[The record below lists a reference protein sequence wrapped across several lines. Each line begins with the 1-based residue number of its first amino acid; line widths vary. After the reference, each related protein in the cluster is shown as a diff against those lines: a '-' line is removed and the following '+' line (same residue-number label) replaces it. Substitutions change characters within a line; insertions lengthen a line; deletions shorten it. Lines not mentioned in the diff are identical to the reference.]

1 MTESRHLRI
10 KSESWQEDL
19 RTILESSP
27 VGMVVFDD
35 GEMVIYANPQAEA
48 LFGKRLT
55 RPGEIKCGDF
65 ITCANRHTDPQGCG
79 HTPSCPNCPLFLA
92 IRSALS
98 SDQPPATQAGDMRV
112 QRDSPAGVLW
122 ISYKATTLLR
132 DGRRH
137 VILSVDDIT
146 DRKSDEQNLK
156 DALAELAVIH
166 ENAPI
171 AMMILDPDRRVRK
184 VNGFAAL
191 FAGRPAAEMIGM
203 PGGEALRCL
212 HHLDNPR
219 GCGFGPHCSECRV
232 RQAVLETF
240 ASGQS
245 QRDIEAWLPF
255 PDGETTRE
263 KCLLISTAH
272 LRIADAERV
281 LVCAQDITDRKRSEE
296 VLRESE
302 KRFRDLYEQAPLG
315 YQSLDAEG
323 RLVEVNRAWR
333 AMLGYARADVIG
345 HWFGEFLA
353 PSEVASFKRRF
364 LQFKTTGEVHADV
377 RMVKRDGAEILVHVD
392 GSIGHDE
399 QGHFRQTHCILHD
412 ITISRRT
419 EAALRE
425 SEEKFRLTFN
435 SSPDAVNIN
444 RLQDGLYIDVNDGF
458 TELTGYT
465 HDDVAGK
472 TSLDIDIWHDPADRD
487 KLVRQLQQTGVCDNL
502 EAQFR
507 MKDGRLTTAL
517 MSARTISLNGEP
529 HIISISRDISERKR
543 YESERDITLNLLQF
557 LHKKNDLSALIHDIT
572 ALMQN
577 WSGCEA
583 VGIRLQDEEDYPY
596 YETRGFP
603 PAFVEAE
610 RQLCRYDQDG
620 QLICDAAGNPLLECM
635 CGNVIHGRFDPD
647 LSFFTGNGSFWTNST
662 TDLLAS
668 TSDDD
673 RQTTTRNR
681 CHGQGYE
688 SVALIPLRMGR
699 QRIGLLQFND
709 SKRDQFDEQ
718 KIALFE
724 RLASNLAIGLSQRIT
739 ALALRE
745 SEGKYRSMLEA
756 MDDEIYICS
765 ADLRIEYMNGA
776 MIARVGRDATG
787 EFCHN
792 VIHGRDQKCPRCVH
806 ENVLR
811 GESITKEIAI
821 PEKDKT
827 YNVSSS
833 PIFHADG
840 SVSKLTIF
848 RDVSALKK
856 MEARVQQAQKMEAI
870 GALAGGIAHDF
881 NNLLFPIL
889 GLSEMLLEDLPRDS
903 SEHEFA
909 EEIFKAGKRAGSL
922 VKQILAFSRQTTQE
936 KTPVRF
942 QTILKEILKLARAT
956 IPSSIEI
963 ARDIQPD
970 CGLVMA
976 DPTQLHQV
984 AMNLIT
990 NAYHATEGGGRIT
1003 VGLKEIHLQGDDGSE
1018 SPIEPGK
1025 YALLTVSDTGCGIA
1039 PDIVEHIFEPYFT
1052 TKTQDKGT
1060 GLGLAVVYGIVT
1072 DHHGEIRV
1080 SSEEGQ
1086 GTTFRVYL
1094 PLITKPCETPSKPP
1108 VMGDATGD
1116 ERILI
1121 VDDEEAIARLE
1132 AQMLERLG
1140 YRITSRVSSLE
1151 ALETFKAN
1159 PDGFDMVITDMTM
1172 PQMTGDQLANELI
1185 AIRPGIPIILCT
1197 GFSERMNLDKAE
1209 AMSIKGYL
1217 MKPVTLSEL
1226 AKTVREVLD
1235 RAKASG

>member
-1 MTESRHLRI
+1 MPESKNPHI
-10 KSESWQEDL
+10 KPGSWHGDL
-19 RTILESSP
+19 KTILEASP
-27 VGMVVFDD
+27 VGMLVFDD
-35 GEMVIYANPQAEA
+35 GETVIYANPQAEV
-48 LFGKRLT
+48 LFGTRLT
-55 RPGEIKCGDF
+55 GAGKIKCGDF
-65 ITCANRHTDPQGCG
+65 ITCANRHTDPRGCG

-92 IRSALS
+92 IRSVLS
-98 SDQPPATQAGDMRV
+98 SDQPPETQAGDMRV
-112 QRDSPAGVLW
+112 QRDSPAAAIWLT
-122 ISYKATTLLR
+122 YKVTALR
-132 DGRRH
+132 QEGRRH

-146 DRKSDEQNLK
+146 HRKSNEQNLK

-184 VNGFAAL
+184 VNGFVAL

-255 PDGETTRE
+255 PDDETTRE

-281 LVCAQDITDRKRSEE
+281 LVCAQDITDRKQAEE
-296 VLRESE
+296 VLQESE
-302 KRFRDLYEQAPLG
+302 K
-315 YQSLDAEG
+315 
-323 RLVEVNRAWR
+323 
-333 AMLGYARADVIG
+333 
-345 HWFGEFLA
+345 
-353 PSEVASFKRRF
+353 
-364 LQFKTTGEVHADV
+364 
-377 RMVKRDGAEILVHVD
+377 
-392 GSIGHDE
+392 
-399 QGHFRQTHCILHD
+399 
-412 ITISRRT
+412 
-419 EAALRE
+419 
-425 SEEKFRLTFN
+425 KFRLTFY

-444 RLQDGLYIDVNDGF
+444 RLKDGLYIDVNDGF
-458 TELTGYT
+458 TQLTGFT
-465 HDDVAGK
+465 RADVAGK
-472 TSLDIDIWHDPADRD
+472 TSLAIDIWHDPADRD

-502 EAQFR
+502 EARFKR
-507 MKDGRLTTAL
+507 KDGSLTTAL

-529 HIISISRDISERKR
+529 HIISVTRDISERKR
-543 YESERDITLNLLQF
+543 YEAEREITLNLLQF
-557 LHKKNDLSALIHDIT
+557 LHKENDLTALIKDIT
-572 ALMQN
+572 ALMQR

-583 VGIRLQDEEDYPY
+583 VGIRLQEEEDYPY

-610 RQLCRYDQDG
+610 SQLCRYDRDG
-620 QLICDAAGNPLLECM
+620 RPICDTAGNPLLECM
-635 CGNVIHGRFDPD
+635 CGNVIQGRFDPG
-647 LSFFTGNGSFWTNST
+647 LPFFTGNGSFWTNST
-662 TDLLAS
+662 SDLLAS

-673 RQTTTRNR
+673 RQTSTRNR

-688 SVALIPLRMGR
+688 SVALIPLRLGHR
-699 QRIGLLQFND
+699 RLGLLQFND
-709 SKRDQFDEQ
+709 SKRGRFDEQ

-724 RLASNLAIGLSQRIT
+724 RLASNLAIGLTQRIT
-739 ALALRE
+739 VLALRE
-745 SEGKYRSMLEA
+745 SEEKYRSMLEA

-765 ADLRIEYMNGA
+765 PDLRIEYMNAA
-776 MIARVGRDATG
+776 MIARIGRDATG

-792 VIHGRDQKCPRCVH
+792 VIHGRDQKCPRCAH
-806 ENVLR
+806 EKVLR

-821 PEKDKT
+821 PEMDKA

-889 GLSEMLLEDLPRDS
+889 GLSEMLLEDLPAAS
-903 SEHEFA
+903 AEHDLT
-909 EEIFKAGKRAGSL
+909 EEIYKAGRRASGL
-922 VKQILAFSRQTTQE
+922 VKQILAFSRQTEQE
-936 KTPVRF
+936 KTPLRI
-942 QTILKEILKLARAT
+942 QTILKEILKLTRAT

-976 DPTQLHQV
+976 DPTQVHQV

-1132 AQMLERLG
+1132 TQMLERLG
-1140 YRITSRVSSLE
+1140 YRITSRESSVE
-1151 ALETFKAN
+1151 ALETFKAD
-1159 PDGFDMVITDMTM
+1159 PGGFDLVITDMTM
-1172 PQMTGDQLANELI
+1172 PHMTGDRLARALI
-1185 AIRPGIPIILCT
+1185 GVRPDLPVILST
-1197 GFSERMNLDKAE
+1197 GFSETMNRDKAG
-1209 AMSIKGYL
+1209 ALGIKGFL
-1217 MKPVTLSEL
+1217 MKPVVKSEL
-1226 AKTVREVLD
+1226 AKMVRDVLD
-1235 RAKASG
+1235 GAKASG